1 MRSVF
6 VTGGTGAIGNVLAR
20 YLLEE
25 SDTQLHLLLRAQSHG
40 HVQERLEGLCRFWG
54 VDARDEGLAH
64 RVHGV
69 AGDVTLPTLGM
80 DPGVYRRLAAEV
92 THVIHSAGNVKLN
105 RPLDEA
111 RRAALDSAR
120 HVISFVQACGN
131 GSRFQKLEY
140 VSTVGVAGKTAGT
153 VLEQPI
159 SNAREFRNSYEA
171 AKAEAE
177 VTVLDAMERGLNGT
191 IHRPSMVVGDSRDG
205 KIIQFQVFYH
215 LCELLSGARTGGVI
229 PDPDD
234 IQLDIIPVDYVA
246 RAIHVSSKTADASGR
261 IFHLCAGP
269 IEAPRVW
276 ALAQRVREVFAAHG
290 RRVPRLR
297 PVPPGVIRKFLP
309 VATKLVSTKTARA
322 LRALP
327 YFLAYLDPP
336 QTFANVQTR
345 GFFSTRGVDAP
356 SVASYLDAVLSYY
369 LRRTRDERM
378 EDS

>member
-1 MRSVF
+1 
-6 VTGGTGAIGNVLAR
+6 
-20 YLLEE
+20 
-25 SDTQLHLLLRAQSHG
+25 
-40 HVQERLEGLCRFWG
+40 LCRFWG

-80 DPGVYRRLAAEV
+80 DPDVYRRLAAEV
-92 THVIHSAGNVKLN
+92 THVIHAAGNVKLN

-120 HVISFVQACGN
+120 HVLSFVRACAN

-140 VSTVGVAGKTAGT
+140 VSTVGVAGKTAGA
-153 VLEQPI
+153 VPEQPI
-159 SNAREFRNSYEA
+159 KAREFRNSYEA

-177 VTVLDAMERGLNGT
+177 VTVLDAVEGGLTGT

-246 RAIHVSSKTADASGR
+246 RAIHVSSKTADASGK

-269 IEAPRVW
+269 IEAPRIW

-309 VATKLVSTKTARA
+309 VATRLVSTKTARA
-322 LRALP
+322 LQALP

-336 QTFANVQTR
+336 QTFANVRTR
-345 GFFSTRGVDAP
+345 EFFSARGLDAP
-356 SVASYLDAVLSYY
+356 RVESYLDSVLSYY
-369 LRRTRDERM
+369 LCRKRDERT